1 MSLAAASPPINAET
15 RSRSIRSVPWR
26 WGNLVQVQTP
36 FFGNGGAPWRETFR
50 RGHGGRRLLA
60 VHHLEASSS
69 AQQCQPQLGFV
80 TSPSQWPFRA
90 PPAWVEVGLPI
101 YTAAT

>member
-26 WGNLVQVQTP
+26 WGNLVQCP
-36 FFGNGGAPWRETFR
+36 FGNGGAPDAR
-50 RGHGGRRLLA
+50 RFDAGHGGRRLLA